1 MLLQVKGIA
10 AHFHR
15 STKGT
20 MVLYDIQESLG
31 LKEVKPPVASDVR
44 WGGVIPMLVWTAQN
58 LSALK
63 RYAHDCPRDCALNDD
78 GTGYKDHV
86 LSEEE
91 LEYIPQLVS

>member
-1 MLLQVKGIA
+1 MKGIA

-15 STKGT
+15 STQGK
-20 MVLYDIQESLG
+20 MVLYDIQNSLG
-31 LKEVKPPVASDVR
+31 SIASDVS
-44 WGGVIPMLVWTAQN
+44 WGGVILMLVWITQN

-86 LSEEE
+86 LSDEE
-91 LEYIPQLVS
+91 LEYLP